1 MNRVFE
7 NLLKA
12 RVRLSLIRGRGEEP
26 DFPHEQIESHGH
38 KTEILDMRL
47 VGEAQG
53 TCDISG
59 TPDLCIKIHWDH

>member
-38 KTEILDMRL
+38 KARINIAEAKKILTTFFL
-47 VGEAQG
+47 FFSVIPII
-53 TCDISG
+53 T
-59 TPDLCIKIHWDH
+59 IKTKLR